1 MIIEIPT
8 TTRLFIDENASEEEI
23 QAIIKE
29 CMMGDF
35 ALIEESDSSDF
46 EKKIKEYVD
55 IDSSGLSG
63 LIKSIDF
70 WADLNRKPQV
80 TTKQSF

>member
-8 TTRLFIDENASEEEI
+8 TTRLFIDKNASEEQI

-35 ALIEESDSSDF
+35 ALIEESDSPDF
-46 EKKIKEYVD
+46 EKKIKEYID
-55 IDSSGLSG
+55 INSSELSR
-63 LIKSIDF
+63 LIKSIDL
-70 WADLNRKPQV
+70 WANPNGKPQV
-80 TTKQSF
+80 GSKQSF